1 MDTLVPRMWEE
12 VPYVVLFA
20 FVLALVQLQFHWCV
34 PCMVNAAKVAE
45 AGLLVALFRAWVT
58 RDEWLRA
65 GGWTGAD
72 WDVLPDSARVAEY
85 VQTLAAALRDQR
97 NHTEL

>member
-1 MDTLVPRMWEE
+1 MWEE
-12 VPYVVLFA
+12 VPYVILFVC
-20 FVLALVQLQFHWCV
+20 VLALVQLQFYWCV

-58 RDEWLRA
+58 RDEWAHA
-65 GGWTGAD
+65 GD
-72 WDVLPDSARVAEY
+72 WSVLPDSARVAEY
-85 VQTLAAALRDQR
+85 VNILAEAMR